1 MTLPRSTHRI
11 ATVCLAFALAM
22 PSLLA
27 GCGRAA
33 RNAPPTAPNPTLGS
47 TVALALPSTEGD
59 LVELPQSGAKVTV
72 IDAFSPTC
80 EPCAKKV
87 PALVAQRDELA
98 ELGAK
103 LVLVAVLSDDESD
116 EAAAAALSSWGVSS
130 AFLVDRGEVLRRSLG
145 VETLPATMVLDATGK
160 VRWAA
165 PSDADANAI
174 VAAAEAA
181 GR

>member
-1 MTLPRSTHRI
+1 VS
-11 ATVCLAFALAM
+11 
-22 PSLLA
+22 
-27 GCGRAA
+27 
-33 RNAPPTAPNPTLGS
+33 
-47 TVALALPSTEGD
+47 LALPSTEGD
-59 LVELPQSGAKVTV
+59 LVELPQSNAKFTV
-72 IDAFSPTC
+72 IDAFAPTC

-98 ELGAK
+98 ELGAR

-145 VETLPATMVLDATGK
+145 VDSLPATMVLDATGK

-165 PSDADANAI
+165 PSDADAKAV